1 MSDLDQDRS
10 AGVPLEDD
18 NDRKCSAGD
27 SPAVPGATRPR
38 FGGVQIRERGRL
50 PHWESDGATYFVTFR
65 LHDTV
70 PESLRREVEERKKLP
85 IKLPGDKRASVK
97 EMEAY
102 LDRST
107 GACHL
112 KNPAVAD
119 VVASTIQNFEG
130 IHYRLL
136 AWVIMPNHV
145 HLVIKLLPDRSL
157 AKTVHSLKSY
167 TSKEA
172 NRILGKSGTFWQ
184 REYYDRLIR
193 DDAELSRAIQYV
205 RANPE
210 KAGLSDWNW
219 VG

>member
-1 MSDLDQDRS
+1 
-10 AGVPLEDD
+10 
-18 NDRKCSAGD
+18 
-27 SPAVPGATRPR
+27 
-38 FGGVQIRERGRL
+38 
-50 PHWESDGATYFVTFR
+50 
-65 LHDTV
+65 
-70 PESLRREVEERKKLP
+70 
-85 IKLPGDKRASVK
+85 
-97 EMEAY
+97 MEAY

-119 VVASTIQNFEG
+119 VVASTIQKFEG

-145 HLVIKLLPDRSL
+145 HLVVKLMPDRSL
-157 AKTVHSLKSY
+157 AKTVHSLKLY
-167 TSKEA
+167 KSKEA

-205 RANPE
+205 RANPK
-210 KAGLSDWNW
+210 KAGLRDWKW